1 MNGRAQELPWKIIP
15 VISCAKG
22 HSLDEK
28 RLDSTAER
36 LYNDMKKK
44 SITIALAAVL
54 AVGLGSSV
62 LFSAARFGVA
72 NPFSVLAGLYQVGCM
87 DTAYVELQQYP
98 KVMLAKPA
106 TVDLLIGYMESQGYA
121 ENPEGRTGSILE
133 FEQSGHK
140 IYVDFSVNRCYSL
153 WQWRE

>member
-1 MNGRAQELPWKIIP
+1 MLLEPEILRGFRSGNP
-15 VISCAKG
+15 
-22 HSLDEK
+22 DEK

-72 NPFSVLAGLYQVGCM
+72 NPFSVLAGLYQAAV
-87 DTAYVELQQYP
+87 
-98 KVMLAKPA
+98 
-106 TVDLLIGYMESQGYA
+106 SQGDARQACHRRFADRLYGK
-121 ENPEGRTGSILE
+121 PGL
-133 FEQSGHK
+133 
-140 IYVDFSVNRCYSL
+140 C
-153 WQWRE
+153 